1 MENFKVRP
9 QLGFGEA
16 LKLASGRL
24 TDFKGRSRRSEFWWF
39 MLVAIIANIIF
50 GLILMAF
57 PAASQIVS
65 IIILLCCLGLTVRRL
80 HDTGKSGIWVYV
92 SFIAGIA
99 YSMYFTFSGIANE
112 MTSVN
117 ADPTTALKML
127 FNPVLGILGL
137 INLVSSLCVI
147 IFCILDGKPET
158 NKYGESPKYYVE

>member
-1 MENFKVRP
+1 
-9 QLGFGEA
+9 
-16 LKLASGRL
+16 
-24 TDFKGRSRRSEFWWF
+24 
-39 MLVAIIANIIF
+39 
-50 GLILMAF
+50 MAF